1 MAYTPTPRKKTSVWF
16 RPTPSILMLSPRFY
30 CSHRPHTSQPAHS
43 PAAIVPLSPAR
54 ERDRVRG
61 AFRSCGNVRHQDH
74 FALTPIRQGRG
85 QRSWNL
91 AIAFSFPVTGSS
103 LPVRAARVPVLS
115 AFHAGEHGK
124 ALRRR
129 LFSLVNSA
137 LADSREY
144 RPARAGWCNLRLH
157 GPARQCR
164 SGRARRCRGSAVSRS
179 RRHCM

>member
-1 MAYTPTPRKKTSVWF
+1 MAYTPTPGKNLRLV
-16 RPTPSILMLSPRFY
+16 PTHSLHPDAQPSILLFPSPTHFPN
-30 CSHRPHTSQPAHS
+30 CS
-43 PAAIVPLSPAR
+43 PLPSAG
-54 ERDRVRG
+54 EGQGEG
-61 AFRSCGNVRHQDH
+61 AFRSCGDARHQDH

-115 AFHAGEHGK
+115 AFHASEHGK

-129 LFSLVNSA
+129 LFNSVNSA

-144 RPARAGWCNLRLH
+144 RPARAGRCSLRLH
-157 GPARQCR
+157 RPARQSR

-179 RRHCM
+179 RRHCMWGG